1 MARLEFTTAGSVDQP
16 VDHPATLPPS
26 GDLDIEY
33 PSRAKRARREQ
44 MLVLPVTENEQA
56 TGTYTVHKASGS
68 TYEVN
73 LPAGTCECPDHQGG
87 GSRCK
92 HLRRTAMAVTET
104 PLPAPGQA
112 TAAYYQTHV
121 RELRG
126 AFAMLADQV
135 SGYVGR
141 GRSGATQAV
150 ETYSRFVSV
159 IDDALEAH

>member
-1 MARLEFTTAGSVDQP
+1 MARSESTTAGSVDQP

-26 GDLDIEY
+26 DDLDIEY
-33 PSRAKRARREQ
+33 PPRAKRARREQ
-44 MLVLPVTENEQA
+44 MLVLPMTENEQA

-68 TYEVN
+68 TYEVD
-73 LPAGTCECPDHQGG
+73 LPTGTCECPDHQDG

-104 PLPAPGQA
+104 PLPAPGQG
-112 TAAYYQTHV
+112 TAAYYQAHLW
-121 RELRG
+121 ELRG

-135 SGYVGR
+135 SDYVGR
-141 GRSGATQAV
+141 GRSGATQAI

-159 IDDALEAH
+159 IDDALEAR